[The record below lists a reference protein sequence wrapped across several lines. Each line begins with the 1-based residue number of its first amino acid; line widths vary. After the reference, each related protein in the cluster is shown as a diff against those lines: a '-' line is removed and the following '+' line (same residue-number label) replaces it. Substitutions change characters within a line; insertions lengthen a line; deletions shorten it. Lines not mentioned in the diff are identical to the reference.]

1 MNLKQK
7 IFLFVIML
15 AFFNLLLI
23 IIFGSNGFVDLI
35 SLKKEVKILKDKNE
49 DLSRENL
56 SLYREI
62 DRLKND
68 LDFIESVARKELG
81 VVRKDELV
89 FEFKKPGASKKKTEK
104 RRVPIEKQEN
114 SRRTQ

>member
-1 MNLKQK
+1 VNLKQK
-7 IFLFVIML
+7 IFLFVIIL

-35 SLKKEVKILKDKNE
+35 SLKKEVTILKEKNE
-49 DLSRENL
+49 GLARENL

-89 FEFKKPGASKKKTEK
+89 FEFKTPGASKKRKTGK
-104 RRVPIEKQEN
+104 RRIQVEK
-114 SRRTQ
+114 